1 MKPRHIRAIAVF
13 GLVLVTLTGARGSR
27 GGGCDDDSGSGSSS
41 SGSGGFTSGGSH
53 SDPDPDTDVDDGV
66 TTGGGDITATP
77 TPTAVPTPVDA
88 MGDVEVDFCSID
100 PAAKNIRGQLV
111 ISNSTAVSQTYDIT
125 VHFAG
130 DTPASAPF
138 VDTIEDITVAG
149 NESYFTEASAFYS
162 GSGKGTDSRTCKVVS
177 ATRTAHVS

>member
-13 GLVLVTLTGARGSR
+13 GIVLVTLTGARGSR
-27 GGGCDDDSGSGSSS
+27 GGGCDDDSTSGSSS

-53 SDPDPDTDVDDGV
+53 GDPDTDDGV
-66 TTGGGDITATP
+66 TTGGGGVTAAP

-88 MGDVEVDFCSID
+88 MSDVEVDFCSID
-100 PAAKNIRGQLV
+100 PAAKNVRGQLL
-111 ISNSTAVSQTYDIT
+111 IDNTTAVSQTYDIT
-125 VHFAG
+125 VHFEG

-149 NESYFTEASAFYS
+149 NESYFTEASAPYS
-162 GSGKGTDSRTCKVVS
+162 GSGEGTDSRKCKVVS
-177 ATRTAHVS
+177 ATRTVHVG